1 MAYDDIARVQEM
13 NFTISTWERL
23 SKFCSDFSKTFFVI
37 SLQRGFMF

>member
-23 SKFCSDFSKTFFVI
+23 PKLVQVLLWF
-37 SLQRGFMF
+37 L